1 LEGLP
6 TERKVAARVVNC
18 VSLGP
23 YEKFWIIGLALDEP
37 GNVWGVQNPPEDWL
51 DN

>member
-1 LEGLP
+1 LEGLS
-6 TERKVAARVVNC
+6 TERKVTARVVNC

-23 YEKFWIIGLALDEP
+23 YEKFWIIGLALDA
-37 GNVWGVQNPPEDWL
+37 GNVWRVQNHPEDWL